1 MTKDKKDLNKE
12 KDKEKSPDG
21 EQPGEGEPLIPISMS
36 EYDGMQK
43 QISSLQAQAD
53 EYLDGMQ
60 RERANFAN
68 YKKRMDQESINSYNN
83 ILADVAKNFLVVID
97 DLDRA
102 LCNPPSGKGI
112 TPWVAGIEL
121 IRQKLLRTLENQGI
135 ERFDAKPGDVF
146 DPKLYEAVTHEEHE
160 NYEDGQVIEGLQPG
174 YKIKERIIRPA
185 LVRVAK

>member
-12 KDKEKSPDG
+12 KDKEKTPNG

-112 TPWVAGIEL
+112 SSWVAGIEL

-146 DPKLYEAVTHEEHE
+146 DPNLYEAVTHEEHE
-160 NYEDGQVIEGLQPG
+160 NYEDGQVIECLQPG